1 MAPVENPVLGKKGMV
16 ATPHYLASLAG
27 ARTLL
32 SGGCAVDAA
41 IAANAV
47 LGVVYPHMC
56 GMGGDLFMLI
66 YSAQE
71 GRLIGL
77 NASGRSPAR
86 ATRAFFAERGLGSMP
101 ERGILSVNV
110 PGTVDGWAMAQR
122 RFGTMALD
130 KLLQPAIEYA
140 EEGFPITA
148 RLSRWIAECA
158 PILSQYEESRTTF
171 LPNDSI
177 PQPGQILKLSN
188 YARSLKMIAQQG
200 PGAFYHGQLAES
212 ISRFCEAEGGLLRVE
227 DLASHRSEWVEPI
240 HTSYRGYE
248 VYELPPNT
256 QGLATL
262 EELNLAENFDLRPL
276 GHNSSECIHLLAEIK
291 KLAFADRDA
300 YITDPDFAE
309 IPVKE
314 LLSKE
319 YAKKR
324 AKGIDSN
331 KANPNVHAGYPLAG
345 DTIYLCTADRWGN
358 LVSFIQSLYFPFG
371 SGVAVKD
378 AGILL
383 QNRGA
388 YFSLQEDHVNR
399 LEPVKRTMHTLI
411 PAMAF
416 RDGKPAL
423 VFGTMGGEG
432 QPQTQLQMLCNIIDF
447 GMNVREAIEAPRW
460 LMGPRHQGGSVE
472 LYLEGGIPP
481 KAGEELEA
489 RGHSVKW
496 QEACSEFFG
505 HAHAIAVVGE
515 GEKRVYE
522 GAADPRS
529 DGSAIA
535 W

>member
-1 MAPVENPVLGKKGMV
+1 
-16 ATPHYLASLAG
+16 
-27 ARTLL
+27 
-32 SGGCAVDAA
+32 
-41 IAANAV
+41 
-47 LGVVYPHMC
+47 
-56 GMGGDLFMLI
+56 ML
-66 YSAQE
+66 
-71 GRLIGL
+71 
-77 NASGRSPAR
+77 
-86 ATRAFFAERGLGSMP
+86 
-101 ERGILSVNV
+101 
-110 PGTVDGWAMAQR
+110 
-122 RFGTMALD
+122 
-130 KLLQPAIEYA
+130 
-140 EEGFPITA
+140 
-148 RLSRWIAECA
+148 
-158 PILSQYEESRTTF
+158 
-171 LPNDSI
+171 
-177 PQPGQILKLSN
+177 
-188 YARSLKMIAQQG
+188 
-200 PGAFYHGQLAES
+200 
-212 ISRFCEAEGGLLRVE
+212 
-227 DLASHRSEWVEPI
+227 
-240 HTSYRGYE
+240 
-248 VYELPPNT
+248 
-256 QGLATL
+256 
-262 EELNLAENFDLRPL
+262 ELNLAEKFDLRRL
-276 GHNSSECIHLLAEIK
+276 RHNSSETIHLLAEIK

-314 LLSKE
+314 LLSKS
-319 YAKKR
+319 YARKR
-324 AKGIDSN
+324 AEGIDRSR
-331 KANPNVHAGYPLAG
+331 ANLAAHAGNPLAG

-358 LVSFIQSLYFPFG
+358 LVSLIQSLYFPFG
-371 SGVAVKD
+371 SGVAVRD

-388 YFSLQEDHVNR
+388 YFSLQEGHVNR

-472 LYLEGGIPP
+472 LYLEGGIPL
-481 KAGEELEA
+481 KAEKDLEA
-489 RGHSVKW
+489 KGHSVKW

-505 HAHAIAVVGE
+505 HAHAIAIVGE